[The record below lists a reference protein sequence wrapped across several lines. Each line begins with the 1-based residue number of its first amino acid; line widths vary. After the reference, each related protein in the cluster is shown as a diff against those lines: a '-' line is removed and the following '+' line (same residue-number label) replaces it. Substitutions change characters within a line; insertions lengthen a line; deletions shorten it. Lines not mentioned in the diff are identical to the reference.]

1 MGDRNFSPGNKI
13 HDSARQ
19 GRGATY
25 VFVCVFFLN
34 NFWCLDLFF
43 IDMRIFT
50 NPKVFFLGRRS

>member
-25 VFVCVFFLN
+25 VCVCFCFFN
-34 NFWCLDLFF
+34 NL
-43 IDMRIFT
+43 
-50 NPKVFFLGRRS
+50 